1 MFITNTL
8 SETRILDLWSLVRW
22 WALLAFS
29 NGSPCRFNNINFV
42 TIPHSETK
50 NHSLS
55 CGISHYRLCISK
67 GLVILISPV
76 ASLEVE
82 SVYVH
87 KSPSLCFHQSPG
99 DGFYIAVGGGIG
111 QHGWCHIQNILQDK
125 QYDVKFED
133 HSEKMGML
141 SIQGPKR

>member
-1 MFITNTL
+1 MEVLAGLIT
-8 SETRILDLWSLVRW
+8 SIL
-22 WALLAFS
+22 
-29 NGSPCRFNNINFV
+29 SPCPVQRPR
-42 TIPHSETK
+42 TIAYLVAYPTID
-50 NHSLS
+50 L
-55 CGISHYRLCISK
+55 LCISK
-67 GLVILISPV
+67 GILIPISPV
-76 ASLEVE
+76 ASPEVE

-125 QYDVKFED
+125 QYDVKIED

>member
-1 MFITNTL
+1 M
-8 SETRILDLWSLVRW
+8 S
-22 WALLAFS
+22 
-29 NGSPCRFNNINFV
+29 
-42 TIPHSETK
+42 
-50 NHSLS
+50 
-55 CGISHYRLCISK
+55 
-67 GLVILISPV
+67 
-76 ASLEVE
+76 
-82 SVYVH
+82 H
-87 KSPSLCFHQSPG
+87 KSPLLHVCFHQSPG